1 MRNAAEYFRS
11 WFGSSESVAR
21 ARPDR
26 WLWIPATVLVVLGL
40 LMVLNTTYFMSAQS
54 SGSPFLYFKRQLV
67 NIALGTVALVVLS
80 SFSLRGLRRLAV
92 PMMLAAVIMMAALW
106 VPGLGLVRG
115 GARRWLRLGPVVA
128 EPSEL
133 LKLAM
138 VFFLARFLSNREERM
153 SRFSTG
159 PLPVFLIIGPLA
171 LIVLKQPDFGAT
183 VMLGLLLFAML
194 YAAGARPAHLGAAG
208 GIALGGLAFQAV
220 HEAYRMKRLTTFLDP
235 WATAR
240 GAGFQLIQSFIALG
254 AGGKWG
260 VGLGAGRQKMFY
272 LPQAH
277 TDFVFAVVGEEF
289 GVAGALAV
297 IALFCVILLRG
308 MRIARREPDSFGSL
322 LAVGITALLSLQAV
336 INMAVVIGL
345 VPTKGLPLPFLSY
358 GGSAMIVSL
367 AALGV
372 LIGLGRRPAAVA

>member
-26 WLWIPATVLVVLGL
+26 WLWIPATVLLVLGL

-67 NIALGTVALVVLS
+67 NIALGMVALVVLS
-80 SFSLRGLRRLAV
+80 SFSLRGLRRLAM
-92 PMMLAAVIMMAALW
+92 PMMLAAVIMMVALW
-106 VPGLGLVRG
+106 LPGLGLVRG

-194 YAAGARPAHLGAAG
+194 FAAGARPGHLGAAG
-208 GIALGGLAFQAV
+208 GIALAGLAFQAV
-220 HEAYRMKRLTTFLDP
+220 HEAYRVKRLTAFLDP

-289 GVAGALAV
+289 GIAGALAV